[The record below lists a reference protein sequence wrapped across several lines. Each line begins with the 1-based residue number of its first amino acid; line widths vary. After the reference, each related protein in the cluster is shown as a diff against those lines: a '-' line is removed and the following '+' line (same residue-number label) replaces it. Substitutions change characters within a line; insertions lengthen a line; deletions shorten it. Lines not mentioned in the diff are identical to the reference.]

1 MQRTEQHPNPKE
13 SVACCHKAE
22 ATSRGFGWLESRQD
36 PQKYRQQD
44 ELDLC
49 RDSTWTPQCPDG
61 DKNQQKVPEAER
73 GLANVRELG
82 SDRRERSP
90 GQVLRGTLTHQR
102 NLASTLKE
110 TLKFI
115 N

>member
-1 MQRTEQHPNPKE
+1 MDTT
-13 SVACCHKAE
+13 V
-22 ATSRGFGWLESRQD
+22 SRWRQ
-36 PQKYRQQD
+36 
-44 ELDLC
+44 
-49 RDSTWTPQCPDG
+49 
-61 DKNQQKVPEAER
+61 NQQKVPEAER

-115 N
+115 NKDFVKGLFHHKCGGQLHSDVRCKSKPALRSLVQQSSRHKKI